1 MQLWNDAEAL
11 RLVLQPK
18 LLFSSHLLWGHSRS
32 LSRDVPFSLLEVYSF
47 KKSYFGVNI
56 YRRLRNGSFNILF
69 EERRREC
76 KPCSYRIKKET

>member
-47 KKSYFGVNI
+47 PNQLYYTFTVFLKN
-56 YRRLRNGSFNILF
+56 LILG
-69 EERRREC
+69 
-76 KPCSYRIKKET
+76 